1 MTRFTF
7 TLSACI
13 ATFALGTALP
23 AFAKADSEEP
33 VVEHYTYAT
42 TLDVAHVVSVDPVPN
57 VCQAVPV
64 RMTYDDSQG
73 QRHVMEYEVM
83 GNGCTD

>member
-7 TLSACI
+7 ILSACT
-13 ATFALGTALP
+13 ATLALGTTLP
-23 AFAKADSEEP
+23 VLAEAASEQP
-33 VVEHYTYAT
+33 VVEHYTYST
-42 TLDVAHVVSVDPVPN
+42 QLDIAHVVSVDPVPN

-73 QRHVMEYEVM
+73 KRHVMEYEVM